1 MCIEELN
8 SLPVVQQSLQEQLKT
23 GIKGLFNKEEQRK
36 VISGVCLVNRVG
48 YDVTQTV
55 SQKEP
60 LPQWPMIDTGKEKF
74 DLLRDRSVTKIL
86 CKQSMENCSVSW
98 ILGHDGKEEHG
109 LNNPSGIATNSS
121 GHCILKDCGL
131 TIKVFDNSGKFVGL
145 FRLPPLIDDSGK
157 ELSIDS
163 WPVYLATD
171 MNNNIYVLVN
181 EKSSRERWIFKFNE
195 RAEQHHRFRVRT
207 TEFDFKLCK
216 LSLSDSGKVVVLKSD
231 RIKKCDGRV
240 MVVEK
245 GDPSC
250 AHIFSEQGDHL
261 HSFNLEK
268 ALRSLQIAFHRESK
282 QVVIA
287 GVKGMNSDILYIEI
301 DNDGKLM
308 QSISIHFGEFNIAP
322 FGIAVTSE
330 GRVAVSIMFD
340 DSKPKVIIILK
351 TY

>member
-1 MCIEELN
+1 M
-8 SLPVVQQSLQEQLKT
+8 
-23 GIKGLFNKEEQRK
+23 
-36 VISGVCLVNRVG
+36 
-48 YDVTQTV
+48 
-55 SQKEP
+55 
-60 LPQWPMIDTGKEKF
+60 
-74 DLLRDRSVTKIL
+74 
-86 CKQSMENCSVSW
+86 
-98 ILGHDGKEEHG
+98 
-109 LNNPSGIATNSS
+109 
-121 GHCILKDCGL
+121 
-131 TIKVFDNSGKFVGL
+131 FDNSGKFVRL

-171 MNNNIYVLVN
+171 MNNNIYMLVK
-181 EKSSRERWIFKFNE
+181 EKSSRERWIFNFNE
-195 RAEQHHRFRVRT
+195 RAEQHHSFLVRT

-216 LSLSDSGKVVVLKSD
+216 LSVSDSGKVVVLKSD
-231 RIKKCDGRV
+231 RTKKWSVVDVYETDGHFVCSFGEKILSYPHDITAVSDGKV

-268 ALRSLQIAFHRESK
+268 ALRSLQVAFHRESK

-287 GVKGMNSDILYIEI
+287 GVKGMISDILYIEI
-301 DNDGKLM
+301 DTNDGKLM
-308 QSISIHFGEFNIAP
+308 QSITIHFGEFNIAP

-340 DSKPKVIIILK
+340 DSKPKVIII
-351 TY
+351 

>member
-1 MCIEELN
+1 M
-8 SLPVVQQSLQEQLKT
+8 
-23 GIKGLFNKEEQRK
+23 
-36 VISGVCLVNRVG
+36 
-48 YDVTQTV
+48 
-55 SQKEP
+55 
-60 LPQWPMIDTGKEKF
+60 
-74 DLLRDRSVTKIL
+74 
-86 CKQSMENCSVSW
+86 
-98 ILGHDGKEEHG
+98 
-109 LNNPSGIATNSS
+109 
-121 GHCILKDCGL
+121 
-131 TIKVFDNSGKFVGL
+131 FDNSGKFVRL

-171 MNNNIYVLVN
+171 MNNSIYMLVK
-181 EKSSRERWIFKFNE
+181 EKSSRERWIFNFNE
-195 RAEQHHRFRVRT
+195 RAEQHHSFLVRT
-207 TEFDFKLCK
+207 TEFDFKLCN
-216 LSLSDSGKVVVLKSD
+216 LSVSDSGKVVVLKSD
-231 RIKKCDGRV
+231 RTKKWSVVDVYETDGHFVCSFGEKILSYPYDITAVSDGKV

-268 ALRSLQIAFHRESK
+268 ALRSLQVAFHRESK